1 MKMKRMEMRDVSIG
15 EYQFKI
21 RPFGAKDALYIF
33 GDVASILLPI
43 LGSVAVASDDKD
55 AVEMEMFDGVDL
67 DTESLGRINGKALSK
82 LVSELILEHSNVSYR
97 DPDRGSYQPVTEDEF
112 DEIFCQYLAGMFSLC
127 AEIIKL
133 NFSGFFKDAS
143 TLFGRLFKVRHAGSS
158 NNTESSTTTE

>member
-67 DTESLGRINGKALSK
+67 DTESLTKALGRINGKALSK
-82 LVSELILEHSNVSYR
+82 LVSELIMEHSNVSY
-97 DPDRGSYQPVTEDEF
+97 
-112 DEIFCQYLAGMFSLC
+112 
-127 AEIIKL
+127 
-133 NFSGFFKDAS
+133 
-143 TLFGRLFKVRHAGSS
+143 GRLCVVHKHGPYRFPEACL
-158 NNTESSTTTE
+158 

>member
-67 DTESLGRINGKALSK
+67 DTESLTKALGRINGKALSK
-82 LVSELILEHSNVSYR
+82 LVSELIIETR
-97 DPDRGSYQPVTEDEF
+97 TEGL
-112 DEIFCQYLAGMFSLC
+112 ISLSLRMSSMRFS
-127 AEIIKL
+127 
-133 NFSGFFKDAS
+133 AS
-143 TLFGRLFKVRHAGSS
+143 TLQECSRFALRLS
-158 NNTESSTTTE
+158 N

>member
-55 AVEMEMFDGVDL
+55 AVEW
-67 DTESLGRINGKALSK
+67 K
-82 LVSELILEHSNVSYR
+82 
-97 DPDRGSYQPVTEDEF
+97 
-112 DEIFCQYLAGMFSLC
+112 C
-127 AEIIKL
+127 
-133 NFSGFFKDAS
+133 S
-143 TLFGRLFKVRHAGSS
+143 TVWIWTR
-158 NNTESSTTTE
+158 NP

>member
-55 AVEMEMFDGVDL
+55 AVEMEKECPRFPVQTGE
-67 DTESLGRINGKALSK
+67 ESAFGQSKA
-82 LVSELILEHSNVSYR
+82 
-97 DPDRGSYQPVTEDEF
+97 
-112 DEIFCQYLAGMFSLC
+112 
-127 AEIIKL
+127 
-133 NFSGFFKDAS
+133 
-143 TLFGRLFKVRHAGSS
+143 
-158 NNTESSTTTE
+158 